1 MPRLA
6 TVDIGTN
13 TALLLVADVAEGAM
27 TPVYEEDR
35 YVRLGQGVDAE
46 RRLAP
51 EAVERVLA
59 ALRAY
64 RRKADDLG
72 ATDFV
77 IGATSASRDA
87 RNLGELASR
96 VRDELGAEYELL
108 SGEDEA
114 LWSFRGACS
123 AYPDLGAACV
133 LDIGGGSTEI
143 VAGPTDPSTGSGP
156 AGEPERASVNVG
168 SVRLTER
175 CFPSLPPSAAM
186 IADAGRAVAE
196 AFGGLRLDASLPLL
210 GASGTTSALG
220 RLANPVVPD
229 APISAATVRAW
240 RDRLLSLSAAEVLAL
255 DPAVLAGRADV
266 YAAGVL
272 ILDLFMERFG
282 FASVRPSPRGLRHG
296 LALRWMAAT
305 SGRANV

>member
-1 MPRLA
+1 MSRIA

-13 TALLLVADVAEGAM
+13 TALLLVADVSEGAM

-35 YVRLGQGVDAE
+35 YVRLGQDVDAR

-64 RRKADDLG
+64 KRKADELG

-87 RNLGELASR
+87 RNLGGLASR
-96 VRDELGAEYELL
+96 VRDELGVEYGLL
-108 SGEDEA
+108 SGDEEA
-114 LWSFRGACS
+114 IWSFRGACS
-123 AYPDLGAACV
+123 AYPDLSAACV

-143 VAGPTDPSTGSGP
+143 VAGPTG
-156 AGEPERASVNVG
+156 GEPERVSVDVG

-175 CFPSLPPSAAM
+175 CFPTLPPSDEMA
-186 IADAGRAVAE
+186 ADAERTVAD
-196 AFGGLRLDASLPLL
+196 AFDGLRYDASLPLL

-220 RLANPVVPD
+220 RLANPITPD

-240 RDRLLSLSAAEVLAL
+240 RDRLLGLSAEDVLAL
-255 DPAVLAGRADV
+255 NPAVLDGRADV

-272 ILDLFMERFG
+272 ILAAFMDRVG
-282 FASVRPSPRGLRHG
+282 FDAVRPSPRGLRHG
-296 LALRWMAAT
+296 LVLRWMANGAT
-305 SGRANV
+305 

>member
-1 MPRLA
+1 MPRIA

-13 TALLLVADVAEGAM
+13 TALLLVADVAGGTV

-35 YVRLGQGVDAE
+35 YVRLGQGVDAR

-64 RRKADDLG
+64 KQKAADLG

-87 RNLGELASR
+87 RNLDALASR
-96 VRDELGAEYELL
+96 VRDELGVEYGLL
-108 SGEDEA
+108 SGEEEA
-114 LWSFRGACS
+114 IWSFRGACS
-123 AYPDLGAACV
+123 AYPDLSAACV

-143 VAGPTDPSTGSGP
+143 VAGPADPSTGSGQ
-156 AGEPERASVNVG
+156 AGEPERVSVDVG

-175 CFPSLPPSAAM
+175 CFPSLPPTDEM
-186 IADAGRAVAE
+186 IADAERTVAA
-196 AFGGLRLDASLPLL
+196 AFDGLGFDASLPLL

-220 RLANPVVPD
+220 RLAHPTTPD

-240 RDRLLSLSAAEVLAL
+240 RDRLLALSAAGVLAL
-255 DPAVLAGRADV
+255 NPAVLDGRADV

-272 ILDLFMERFG
+272 ILDLFMDRFG
-282 FASVRPSPRGLRHG
+282 FDAVRPSPRGLRHG
-296 LALRWMAAT
+296 LALRWMIAT
-305 SGRANV
+305 SGRENV

>member
-1 MPRLA
+1 MTSDERTPLSFATRVA

-13 TALLLVADVAEGAM
+13 TALLLVADVVDGDLV
-27 TPVYEEDR
+27 PVYEEDR
-35 YVRLGQGVDAE
+35 YVRLGQGVDAS

-51 EAVERVLA
+51 EAIERVLT
-59 ALRAY
+59 ALRAFAQ
-64 RRKADDLG
+64 KADLLG

-87 RNLGELASR
+87 HNLDQLTSR
-96 VRDELGAEYELL
+96 VRDELGVEYGLL
-108 SGEDEA
+108 SGDEEA

-143 VAGPTDPSTGSGP
+143 VAGPTD
-156 AGEPERASVNVG
+156 GEPERASVDVG

-175 CFPSLPPSAAM
+175 CFPTLPPTDEM
-186 IADAGRAVAE
+186 IADAERTIAD
-196 AFGGLRLDASLPLL
+196 AFGGLDFDTSLPLL
-210 GASGTTSALG
+210 GASGTTRALG
-220 RLANPVVPD
+220 RLANPVAPD
-229 APISAATVRAW
+229 APISAETARAW
-240 RDRLLSLSAAEVLAL
+240 RDRLLGLSASGVLAL
-255 DPAVLAGRADV
+255 NPAVLEGRADV

-272 ILDLFMERFG
+272 ILDLFTERFG

-296 LALRWMAAT
+296 LALRWAVRQT
-305 SGRANV
+305 P

>member
-1 MPRLA
+1 
-6 TVDIGTN
+6 
-13 TALLLVADVAEGAM
+13 
-27 TPVYEEDR
+27 
-35 YVRLGQGVDAE
+35 RLGQGVDAE

-51 EAVERVLA
+51 EAVERVLT

-64 RRKADDLG
+64 KHKADELG
-72 ATDFV
+72 AAAFV

-96 VRDELGAEYELL
+96 VRAEIGVEYELL

-133 LDIGGGSTEI
+133 LDIGGGSTEV
-143 VAGPTDPSTGSGP
+143 VAGPTD
-156 AGEPERASVNVG
+156 GEPECASVNVG

-175 CFPSLPPSAAM
+175 CFPGLPPSAAM
-186 IADAGRAVAE
+186 IADAERTVAE

-220 RLANPVVPD
+220 RLANPIVPD

-240 RDRLLSLSAAEVLAL
+240 RDRLL
-255 DPAVLAGRADV
+255 
-266 YAAGVL
+266 
-272 ILDLFMERFG
+272 
-282 FASVRPSPRGLRHG
+282 
-296 LALRWMAAT
+296 
-305 SGRANV
+305 